1 MGKKLQN
8 GYHMWELQSR
18 CTAAYKALSY
28 FWVAAQWAD
37 WRWQQ
42 ACKARW
48 TNSHPNKAIE
58 FHNVKLALS
67 AITEIIRRDRHL
79 IGLEETQPNWVVKN
93 GQKIDSAWRI
103 AEQKFSH
110 VLIFFFRSFV
120 WLWIPLYFFLDMVNE
135 CRKMQI
141 HVCMNTGWPER
152 IDTYLKIVLTWLLV
166 GLNKKF
172 FFSVSY
178 LSKVDLSIDGT
189 LNCFSCMS

>member
-1 MGKKLQN
+1 MSHLEGKGIK
-8 GYHMWELQSR
+8 QSR
-18 CTAAYKALSY
+18 HFKPPAQIFFTDFGPPVARNGEKVAKWVSYVRATVQVYSCIQGTQLLLSCSSSL
-28 FWVAAQWAD
+28 AQWAD

-110 VLIFFFRSFV
+110 VLIFFRSFV

-141 HVCMNTGWPER
+141 HVS
-152 IDTYLKIVLTWLLV
+152 
-166 GLNKKF
+166 
-172 FFSVSY
+172 SVSSMM
-178 LSKVDLSIDGT
+178 LLLLRPI
-189 LNCFSCMS
+189 F